1 MNQELLEKCKNADLL
16 KEVAKGKE
24 VVWINENLEK
34 TEDAMAKINIT
45 MADIDDAEARLARFA
60 PFLMKKFPETIP
72 TNGLIESPLTY
83 IPNMQKKLE
92 EHYDTKIPGK
102 MFLKQ
107 DSHLAISGSVKA
119 RGGIYEVLKHAE
131 DLALEHGMLRK
142 DDDYSV
148 FASDE
153 FKEFFSKFKIQVGST
168 GNLGMSIGIMSA
180 ALGFH
185 VIVHMSA
192 DAKQWKKDLLR
203 EKGVT
208 VIEYGADYSC
218 AVQKG
223 RELAA
228 GDPMRYFID
237 DENSVDLFLG
247 YAVAARR
254 LKAQLAGLSVPVDA
268 EHPLIVHIP
277 CGVGGAPGGICFGLK
292 QEFGDAA
299 HVYFAEPVE
308 APCMLLG
315 LASGLQNAIC
325 VQDIGLTGRTAADG
339 LAISRPSGF
348 VGETVKAIVSGGF
361 TVSDERL
368 FNDLHALHET
378 ERLFVEPSACAGF
391 AGAVELSKM
400 TDYLESS
407 GLGAHWENAA
417 HIVWA
422 TGGALV
428 PEGEREKY
436 LAN

>member
-1 MNQELLEKCKNADLL
+1 MLNSKEFVRELQLRHESAWMNPNVGSADAALAAL
-16 KEVAKGKE
+16 PLTRTDV
-24 VVWINENLEK
+24 
-34 TEDAMAKINIT
+34 
-45 MADIDDAEARLARFA
+45 DDAEARLERFA
-60 PFLMKKFPETIP
+60 PFIKKVFPETAADR
-72 TNGLIESPLTY
+72 GLIESPLTE
-83 IPNMQKKLE
+83 IEHMRAWLNENEGAQLAGKL
-92 EHYDTKIPGK
+92 
-102 MFLKQ
+102 FLKR
-107 DSHLAISGSVKA
+107 DSDLPVAGSVKA
-119 RGGIYEVLKHAE
+119 
-131 DLALEHGMLRK
+131 
-142 DDDYSV
+142 
-148 FASDE
+148 
-153 FKEFFSKFKIQVGST
+153 
-168 GNLGMSIGIMSA
+168 LGYR
-180 ALGFH
+180 
-185 VIVHMSA
+185 VTVHMSA
-192 DAKQWKKDLLR
+192 DARQWKKDLLR
-203 EKGVT
+203 AKGVT
-208 VIEYGADYSC
+208 VLEYGADYSY

-223 RELAA
+223 RERAA
-228 GDPMRYFID
+228 EDPRSYFID

-254 LKAQLAGLSVPVDA
+254 LKAQFAEQNIAVDE
-268 EHPLIVHIP
+268 EHPLLVYIP

-339 LAISRPSGF
+339 LAVSRPSGF

-361 TVSDERL
+361 TVSDEHL
-368 FNDLHALHET
+368 FTDLHALHET

>member
-1 MNQELLEKCKNADLL
+1 MLNSKEFVRELQLRHESAWMNPNVGSAETALAALSLTRTD
-16 KEVAKGKE
+16 V
-24 VVWINENLEK
+24 
-34 TEDAMAKINIT
+34 
-45 MADIDDAEARLARFA
+45 DDAEARLERFA
-60 PFLMKKFPETIP
+60 PFIKKVFPETAADR
-72 TNGLIESPLTY
+72 GLIESPLTE
-83 IPNMQKKLE
+83 IENMRAWLNENEGAQLAGKL
-92 EHYDTKIPGK
+92 
-102 MFLKQ
+102 FLKR
-107 DSHLAISGSVKA
+107 DSDLPVAGSVKA
-119 RGGIYEVLKHAE
+119 RGGCYAVLKHTE
-131 DLALEHGMLRK
+131 DLALANRLVETR
-142 DDDYSV
+142 DDYSV
-148 FASDE
+148 FATRAFRD
-153 FKEFFSKFKIQVGST
+153 FFSQYELHVGST
-168 GNLGMSIGIMSA
+168 GNLGLSIGIMGA
-180 ALGFH
+180 ALGYR
-185 VIVHMSA
+185 VTVHMSA
-192 DAKQWKKDLLR
+192 DARQWKKDLLR
-203 EKGVT
+203 AKGVT
-208 VIEYGADYSC
+208 VLEYGADYSY

-223 RELAA
+223 RERAA
-228 GDPMRYFID
+228 EDPRSYFID

-254 LKAQLAGLSVPVDA
+254 LKAQLAEQNIAVDE
-268 EHPLIVHIP
+268 EHPLLVYIP
-277 CGVGGAPGGICFGLK
+277 CGV
-292 QEFGDAA
+292 GDAA

-378 ERLFVEPSACAGF
+378 EGLFVEPSACAGF